1 MSSPTFQSA
10 EDRER
15 FLAKHGL
22 MIVRHEGAYIV
33 FCAVSHRNLSMQGH
47 GLLKNALTWA
57 ENLIAQ
63 KKHPFQ
69 L

>member
-1 MSSPTFQSA
+1 MTSTNI
-10 EDRER
+10 EIRER

-22 MIVRHEGAYIV
+22 MILKADGAFVV

-47 GLLKNALTWA
+47 GTLHHALAWA
-57 ENLIAQ
+57 ERLIAQ